1 MIHRGKYLFI
11 SIPPDTKLDLSIVP
25 FVVGIAFGFFIL
37 QKSTHTSTV
46 DKVNMASSKKGEPL
60 QKKGQPIASLG
71 AAISLLDSEK
81 TDQVLDALMTVRKKF
96 IKVRRRDPVLIG

>member
-1 MIHRGKYLFI
+1 M
-11 SIPPDTKLDLSIVP
+11 P

-81 TDQVLDALMTVRKKF
+81 TDQVLDALMIIRKKF
-96 IKVRRRDPVLIG
+96 IKVRRCNPLLISEPANSAPLVRI